1 MKSSTQ
7 ILVLLLI
14 GWTTSTLAQ
23 VKTETTEEKPY
34 IEVVGKAEKE
44 VIPDEIYIGIT
55 LREKYVNKEK
65 VTIEAQET
73 KLKDAIKAIGVD
85 LKNLQL
91 ADAGAD
97 YVKIRWQKKDVLTT
111 KDYTLKTA
119 DAATVTK
126 VFQELD
132 KLEITDAKISRVAYS
147 KIDSLRKEIK
157 IMAIKAAKDKANYL
171 LSAIGETLG
180 EPLVINEANQSGY
193 SNTYSN
199 SIVKGQSSGA
209 YYLESVQIV
218 GRTGIEDKEIEFQK
232 IKEEASV
239 YIKFSI
245 K

>member
-1 MKSSTQ
+1 MS
-7 ILVLLLI
+7 I
-14 GWTTSTLAQ
+14 GWTTSTIAQ

-44 VIPDEIYIGIT
+44 VIQDEIYIGIT

-65 VTIEAQET
+65 VTIESQEA
-73 KLKDAIKAIGVD
+73 KLKDAIQALGVD

-91 ADAGAD
+91 ADADAD

-111 KDYTLKTA
+111 KDYTLRTT

-157 IMAIKAAKDKANYL
+157 IIAIKAAKDKANYL
-171 LSAIGETLG
+171 LSAIGEIAG
-180 EPLVINEANQSGY
+180 EPLVINEWNVNHEQIQKSAY
-193 SNTYSN
+193 STVAFRNKLFDKDE
-199 SIVKGQSSGA
+199 SIVGA
-209 YYLESVQIV
+209 EYSMP
-218 GRTGIEDKEIEFQK
+218 EIEFQK